1 MAKVCDPR
9 VFLLGGLV
17 GLIGL
22 IGCTFQTRTREETIQ
37 PGMHL
42 SQALRLLDTTNS
54 PPQPFLDRLRDR
66 TGPDDTSSGW
76 VEHDDGRVRVVIHW
90 EKGIVTRLENKGES
104 KKGGSNLPSAESEP
118 GDDSN

>member
-9 VFLLGGLV
+9 VFVLGGLV
-17 GLIGL
+17 GLIG
-22 IGCTFQTRTREETIQ
+22 CTFQSRTPQQTGGIQ

-54 PPQPFLDRLRDR
+54 PQQPFLDRLRDR

-90 EKGIVTRLENKGES
+90 EKGIVTRVENKGES
-104 KKGGSNLPSAESEP
+104 RGGGSNQPTAESDP
-118 GDDSN
+118 DDDSN